1 MRTVI
6 GKSFSRIK
14 ILRPRKLWN
23 PPRSYSGVKGIRVIA
38 DSKLLA
44 MELVWDKAIPSV
56 PGKISGEICDSI

>member
-1 MRTVI
+1 MAI
-6 GKSFSRIK
+6 GKSFNHINSS
-14 ILRPRKLWN
+14 PRKLWN